1 MKWWGKPHPTN
12 EIAAAYSVGLAMT
25 GFVTGFKLMTDE
37 SSLLSSSDIEDATS
51 LGYML
56 KLAAPM
62 VVTTISLTIMQ
73 FVDRFMVSRLGTDAL
88 AAILPAG
95 FVSFLPGG
103 FAIGAITSLNT
114 FVSQSHGRGDKED
127 CSNYFWQATYMGLVY
142 FLAVVA
148 IMWPTAPWIFK
159 MMGHPTAV
167 VDMEVIYLRIMLY
180 AHILAV
186 INWSSGQFFMGIHRP
201 VITMC
206 ASLCGQV
213 VNVAANY
220 VLIFGKL
227 GFPAMGI
234 AGAGWGTFIGIGVV
248 AGVNMSLFL
257 SSNINETY
265 KSRRTLNID
274 FGKMYDLL
282 KVGLPAGFGLMVDVA
297 FWGVILFGLVGKFG
311 TEALAATSAVLSYTS
326 LSVMPVV
333 GMSTALTATVGKTIG
348 QDRKDLAIKQTR
360 VCLRIAM
367 LYMGLVGICFLVFRN
382 ALMVFWSS
390 DDKVIEVG
398 VKILICAAIYQAFY
412 AARTIYSGSLRGAG
426 DTVWLAMVSAVG
438 AILILGLGGWLIAKF
453 FPSFGAL
460 GPWCAATVSIIAV
473 GLANRWRFKSKR
485 WMDIDL
491 FKRRAVSVPIR
502 NGAAVE

>member
-1 MKWWGKPHPTN
+1 
-12 EIAAAYSVGLAMT
+12 
-25 GFVTGFKLMTDE
+25 MTDE
-37 SSLLSSSDIEDATS
+37 PTLLSSGENENPTT

-56 KLAAPM
+56 KLSAPM
-62 VVTTISLTIMQ
+62 VIATISFTVMQ

-114 FVSQSHGRGDKED
+114 FVSQSLGRGDKRD
-127 CSNYFWQATYMGLVY
+127 CSNYFWQAVYMGLVY
-142 FLAVVA
+142 FSFVVLV
-148 IMWPTAPWIFK
+148 MWPTAPWIFK
-159 MMGHPTAV
+159 MMGHPPGV
-167 VDMEVIYLRIMLY
+167 IEMEVIYLRIMLY
-180 AHILAV
+180 AHIMAV

-213 VNVAANY
+213 VNVTANY

-227 GFPAMGI
+227 GFPRMGI
-234 AGAGWGTFIGIGVV
+234 AGAGWGTFIGIGTAAVINIYV
-248 AGVNMSLFL
+248 FL
-257 SSNINETY
+257 GGNINESY
-265 KSRRTLNID
+265 NSRKALNID

-282 KVGLPAGFGLMVDVA
+282 KVGLPAGFGLMVNVA

-333 GMSTALTATVGKTIG
+333 GMGTALTAAVGKSIG
-348 QDRKDLAIKQTR
+348 QGNKKTAIKQTR
-360 VCLRIAM
+360 VCLKVAIV
-367 LYMGLVGICFLVFRN
+367 YMGLVGICFFVFRN
-382 ALMVFWSS
+382 ALMAFWSS
-390 DDKVIEVG
+390 DDKVIEFG
-398 VKILICAAIYQAFY
+398 VKILIFAAVYQVFHAT
-412 AARTIYSGSLRGAG
+412 RTIYSGSLRGAG
-426 DTVWLAMVSAVG
+426 DTVWLAIVSAVG
-438 AILILGLGGWLIAKF
+438 AVLILGLGGWLIARF
-453 FPSFGAL
+453 FPSYGAL
-460 GPWCAATVSIIAV
+460 GPWSAATVSIIAV

-491 FKRRAVSVPIR
+491 FKRRGASLPIQ

>member
-1 MKWWGKPHPTN
+1 
-12 EIAAAYSVGLAMT
+12 
-25 GFVTGFKLMTDE
+25 MTDK
-37 SSLLSSSDIEDATS
+37 SSLISQSHVEDPTS
-51 LGYML
+51 LRYML

-62 VVTTISLTIMQ
+62 VVTTISFTIMQ

-114 FVSQSHGRGDKED
+114 FVSQSLGRGDKRG
-127 CSNYFWQATYMGLVY
+127 CSNYFWQAVYMGLVY
-142 FLAVVA
+142 FLAVVV

-159 MMGHPTAV
+159 AMGHPQAV

-201 VITMC
+201 IITMC

-234 AGAGWGTFIGIGVV
+234 AGAGWGTFIGIGVA
-248 AGVNMSLFL
+248 AGVNMSLYL
-257 SSNINETY
+257 SSNINATF

-274 FGKMYDLL
+274 FSKMYDLL
-282 KVGLPAGFGLMVDVA
+282 KVGLPAGFGLMVNVA

-311 TEALAATSAVLSYTS
+311 TEALAATSAVLSYTN
-326 LSVMPVV
+326 LSVMPIV
-333 GMSTALTATVGKTIG
+333 GISTALTAAVGKTIG
-348 QDRKDLAIKQTR
+348 RGRKDIAIKQTR
-360 VCLRIAM
+360 VCLKIA
-367 LYMGLVGICFLVFRN
+367 LVYMGLVGLCFFVFRK
-382 ALMVFWSS
+382 ALMAFWST
-390 DDKVIEVG
+390 DDKVIEAG
-398 VKILICAAIYQAFY
+398 VNILIFAAIYQVFH
-412 AARTIYSGSLRGAG
+412 AARIIYSGSLRGAG
-426 DTVWLAMVSAVG
+426 DTVWLAVVSAAG
-438 AILILGLGGWLIAKF
+438 AALILGLGGWLIVKLV
-453 FPSFGAL
+453 PSL
-460 GPWCAATVSIIAV
+460 EYMGPWIAAAVSIAAV
-473 GLANRWRFKSKR
+473 GLANHWRFKSNR
-485 WMDIDL
+485 WMQIDL
-491 FKRRAVSVPIR
+491 FKRRRFGMP
-502 NGAAVE
+502 VEV